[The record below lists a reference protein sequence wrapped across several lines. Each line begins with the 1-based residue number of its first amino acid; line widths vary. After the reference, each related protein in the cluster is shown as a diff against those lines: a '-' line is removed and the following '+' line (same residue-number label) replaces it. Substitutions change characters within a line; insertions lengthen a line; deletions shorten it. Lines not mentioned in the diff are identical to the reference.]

1 MKKISITSILIFL
14 LASCAYC
21 QCEDFLYTRT
31 IKHSDFAYDRIAKID
46 EYMLTNDALI
56 DTIFA
61 TQEGTFDIV
70 IFERYVYGMSV
81 LGDYSFFHEA
91 IISKIDKGE
100 IVGSYF
106 ISFDWKEPPM
116 STPIQVS
123 SKKLLLTRVINVSDL
138 NFRLLNE
145 NGINLIEEDCHL
157 VIPESVDILQY

>member
-1 MKKISITSILIFL
+1 MKKIIITNILIFL
-14 LASCAYC
+14 LASSAYC
-21 QCEDFLYTRT
+21 QCADFLYTRT

-91 IISKIDKGE
+91 IFSKIHEGE
-100 IVGSYF
+100 IVESYY
-106 ISFDWKEPPM
+106 ISYDWKEPPM
-116 STPIQVS
+116 STPIQAS
-123 SKKLLLTRVINVSDL
+123 RKILPLKRVIDVKDL
-138 NFRLLNE
+138 DFKLLNE
-145 NGINLIEEDCHL
+145 YGINLIEEDCHL
-157 VIPESVDILQY
+157 VIPESAEVLHY